1 VKASAACLLGLAL
14 AGCQSAPRPASTPE
28 VARFFL
34 ESVDGAGEQV
44 TLPQSG
50 VQILV
55 QPKPV
60 ITEFDIAN
68 VELARVE
75 LGLCLAFELTPAAAG
90 DLHRLT
96 AANQGRRLVLLLGG
110 VPFGARYI
118 AQPMDRG
125 TVLIFIEVPDA
136 ALPALVAN
144 LKETC
149 AALQPATPKR

>member
-1 VKASAACLLGLAL
+1 MKTIAVGLLGLAL
-14 AGCQSAPRPASTPE
+14 AGCQSAPQKASTPE
-28 VARFFL
+28 RARFFL
-34 ESVDGAGEQV
+34 ESVDGTGEQV

-60 ITEFDIAN
+60 ITEFDIVN
-68 VELARVE
+68 VDIARIE
-75 LGLCLAFELTPAAAG
+75 LGECLVFQLTPAAAR
-90 DLHRLT
+90 DLYRLT

-118 AQPMDRG
+118 ARPFDRG
-125 TVLIFIEVPDA
+125 TVLIFVEVPDA

-149 AALQPATPKR
+149 AALQPAAAKR